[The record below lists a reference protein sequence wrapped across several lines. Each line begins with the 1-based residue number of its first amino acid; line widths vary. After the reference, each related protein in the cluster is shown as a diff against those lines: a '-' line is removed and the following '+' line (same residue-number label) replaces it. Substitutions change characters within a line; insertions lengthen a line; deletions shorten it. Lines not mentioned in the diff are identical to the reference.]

1 MYSRTKLVTKMKTY
15 KPIDCSYHDYLL
27 ELATF
32 KKMIAIVYL
41 ENDVRQEITTRI
53 VDVYTK
59 KGEEFLVTESD
70 LTIRLDQLIS
80 VNNKLNSHESCS
92 I

>member
-1 MYSRTKLVTKMKTY
+1 MKTY
-15 KPIDCSYHDYLL
+15 KPIACSYHDFLL
-27 ELATF
+27 EVATF
-32 KKMIAIVYL
+32 KKNITIVYL
-41 ENDVRQEITTRI
+41 ENDLEKEITTSI

-59 KGEEFLVTESD
+59 KGEEFLITKTN

-80 VNNKLNSHESCS
+80 VDNKLNTDESCS

>member
-1 MYSRTKLVTKMKTY
+1 MNTY
-15 KPIDCSYHDYLL
+15 TPIDCSYHDYLL

-32 KKMIAIVYL
+32 KKVVTIVYL
-41 ENDVRQEITTRI
+41 KNNDKREVISTI

-59 KGEEFLVTESD
+59 KGAEYLVTEND

-80 VNNKLNSHESCS
+80 VNKKLNTDENCS
-92 I
+92 LR

>member
-1 MYSRTKLVTKMKTY
+1 MKTY
-15 KPIDCSYHDYLL
+15 KPIACSYHDFLL
-27 ELATF
+27 EVATF
-32 KKMIAIVYL
+32 KKNIAIVYL
-41 ENDVRQEITTRI
+41 ENDLEKEITTSI

-59 KGEEFLVTESD
+59 KGEEFLITKTN

-80 VNNKLNSHESCS
+80 VDNKLNTDESCS

>member
-1 MYSRTKLVTKMKTY
+1 MKTY
-15 KPIDCSYHDYLL
+15 KPIACSYHDYLL

-32 KKMIAIVYL
+32 KKVIPIVYK
-41 ENDVRQEITTRI
+41 ENEINTVITTRI

-80 VNNKLNSHESCS
+80 VNNKLNSDESCS

>member
-1 MYSRTKLVTKMKTY
+1 METY
-15 KPIDCSYHDYLL
+15 KPIACSYHDYLL

-32 KKMIAIVYL
+32 KKVVPIIYL
-41 ENDVRQEITTRI
+41 ESDVKQVITTRI
-53 VDVYTK
+53 IDVYTK
-59 KGEEFLVTESD
+59 KGEEFLVTESN

-80 VNNKLNSHESCS
+80 VNNKLNSDESCS